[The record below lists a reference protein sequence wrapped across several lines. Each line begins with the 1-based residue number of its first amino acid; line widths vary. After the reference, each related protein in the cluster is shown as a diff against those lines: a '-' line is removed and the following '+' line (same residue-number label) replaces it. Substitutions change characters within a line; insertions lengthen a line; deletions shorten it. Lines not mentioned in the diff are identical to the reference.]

1 MEFSSEA
8 LKDNPPKQAACVAA
22 ELPVN
27 EQPFPASALTHLKG
41 LSVNNNLQ
49 EMRKLLREAKFV
61 AGKLAI
67 SGQITVFYAAPN
79 TGKTLITLKLVSESI
94 ANDNAGENVFYINL
108 DDTYEGLITKAELG
122 DRYGFN
128 VLGPEVF
135 TKPLANFTEV
145 VDKVIK
151 EQSAGEA
158 VFILDT
164 VKKFVDVMD
173 KKASSQFMNI
183 CRRFTAAGGTIIALA
198 HVNKRTN
205 DSDEGIPA
213 GTSDIL
219 DDCDCAYVMNNMG
232 EATSTAGTTR
242 AVEFLQKKARGP
254 SAQRAVYQYRVIP
267 DEYFMMLS
275 SVKLVD
281 GDEADR
287 ISQLRA
293 IDVEKEKDLDIIAA
307 IMNFISPT
315 KPTPQ
320 SQILTKLAG
329 PDGFSRR
336 RLVYCLK
343 RWSCPAE
350 EGGLWVLKKGDA
362 NSNCYQL
369 LDQPP
374 PN

>member
-1 MEFSSEA
+1 MESSSEA
-8 LKDNPPKQAACVAA
+8 LKDNPPEQTACVAA
-22 ELPVN
+22 ELPVT
-27 EQPFPASALTHLKG
+27 EQPLPASALTHLKG
-41 LSVNNNLQ
+41 LSVNNKLQ

-122 DRYGFN
+122 NRYGFN

-135 TKPLANFTEV
+135 TEPLAHFTEV
-145 VDKVIK
+145 VDRVIK
-151 EQSAGEA
+151 EHSAGEA

-205 DSDEGIPA
+205 DSDEAIPA

-232 EATSTAGTTR
+232 EETSTAGTTR
-242 AVEFLQKKARGP
+242 TVEFLQKKARGP
-254 SAQRAVYQYRVIP
+254 SAQRTVYQYRVIP
-267 DEYFMMLS
+267 DDYFMMLS

-293 IDVEKEKDLDIIAA
+293 LEVEKERDLEIIEA
-307 IMNFISPT
+307 IMNVISST

-320 SQILTKLAG
+320 LQIHVVVNQYWT
-329 PDGFSRR
+329 
-336 RLVYCLK
+336 VM
-343 RWSCPAE
+343 
-350 EGGLWVLKKGDA
+350 
-362 NSNCYQL
+362 
-369 LDQPP
+369 
-374 PN
+374 